1 MSSPDRSRN
10 GSAGCRIAGSAL
22 TYPACA
28 NDNSSASAHAADPV
42 ALAAV
47 WFIAKSQHPSKFGVG
62 AGFGA
67 ALSMA
72 VARFRPGTA
81 KGLNGRE
88 PVAARLRPNR
98 QEPSE
103 RAPGPPPRPYRP
115 VAPADPATI
124 VRSAAAAAA

>member
-1 MSSPDRSRN
+1 MSSPERSRN

-47 WFIAKSQHPSKFGVG
+47 WLIAKVSASSKFGVG

-72 VARFRPGTA
+72 VAGFRPGTA
-81 KGLNGRE
+81 KGLNGRD
-88 PVAARLRPNR
+88 PVAPRPGPNR
-98 QEPSE
+98 QE
-103 RAPGPPPRPYRP
+103 
-115 VAPADPATI
+115 
-124 VRSAAAAAA
+124 